1 MSGHHAAGARPVGSL
16 GIPGFVLDA
25 REPLLCRADPDAY
38 VADGVRP
45 RAARAL
51 CAGCGF
57 LEACRSY
64 ALDRPALWGVWGG
77 TTRLERVSLRRR
89 ASAAVGSG

>member
-1 MSGHHAAGARPVGSL
+1 MSGTAGARPARGL
-16 GIPGFVLDA
+16 GVPEFVSVSGPEV
-25 REPLLCRADPDAY
+25 RCRADPDAY
-38 VADGVRP
+38 FADGVR
-45 RAARAL
+45 AVGARAL

-89 ASAAVGSG
+89 ASAAVGPG